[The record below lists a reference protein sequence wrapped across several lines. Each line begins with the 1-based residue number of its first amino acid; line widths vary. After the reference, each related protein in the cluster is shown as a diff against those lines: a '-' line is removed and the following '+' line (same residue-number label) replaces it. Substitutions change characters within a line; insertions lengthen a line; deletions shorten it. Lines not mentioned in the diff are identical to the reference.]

1 MHTDSFE
8 LMQVGMVSDADTFSL
23 TFPQG
28 CSTEIKAVLLGAVF
42 LIDFMCELLRAFRPQ
57 PSSGPRVWGAAACG
71 PWFCFLSPTLLLLS
85 IADSLD
91 RLFDSLL
98 IAEAERR
105 RVRVGSLRRTTTG

>member
-1 MHTDSFE
+1 
-8 LMQVGMVSDADTFSL
+8 MQVGMVSDADTFSL

-57 PSSGPRVWGAAACG
+57 PSSGQR
-71 PWFCFLSPTLLLLS
+71 FCFLSPTLLLLS

-91 RLFDSLL
+91 RRLFDSLL
-98 IAEAERR
+98 IAAAERR
-105 RVRVGSLRRTTTG
+105 RYE

>member
-1 MHTDSFE
+1 
-8 LMQVGMVSDADTFSL
+8 MVSDADTFSL

-57 PSSGPRVWGAAACG
+57 PSSGPRVWGAAASG
-71 PWFCFLSPTLLLLS
+71 PRFCFLSPTLLLLS

-91 RLFDSLL
+91 RRLFDSLL

-105 RVRVGSLRRTTTG
+105 RGTSRFFEKNDDGMMGGGFAVGDD

>member
-1 MHTDSFE
+1 
-8 LMQVGMVSDADTFSL
+8 MVSDADTFSL

-57 PSSGPRVWGAAACG
+57 PSSGPRVWGAAASARG
-71 PWFCFLSPTLLLLS
+71 FVFYR
-85 IADSLD
+85 
-91 RLFDSLL
+91 RLFSCFRSPALLIGDSSILL

-105 RVRVGSLRRTTTG
+105 RRTSRFFEKNDDGMMGGGFAVGDD